1 MKILDVPQSGH
12 LGTFVSY
19 KTRYGQFRRAYTV
32 PADPKSPAQL
42 LRRARM
48 GRVAA
53 GRRTLAD
60 IQRAAWNA
68 SGGQVQSHSQLGRSG
83 PLKGYNLYMKI
94 NSNLADLGENPV
106 FDPPDFPQFS
116 ENLIGDLTI
125 ANIGGVIALKLSV
138 PATPVRHTLV
148 LATRPG
154 SPGSLL
160 SRTLRVHRGAA
171 RAGRGVQRHHRAVS
185 GPLRRPKARYAD
197 LHPHP
202 AADQRLEGHPE
213 TNYRC
218 RSGRLSN

>member
-19 KTRYGQFRRAYTV
+19 KTRYGQFRRTYTV
-32 PADPKSPAQL
+32 PTDPKSPAQL

-48 GRVAA
+48 ARVAA
-53 GRRTLAD
+53 RWRTLAD

-83 PLKGYNLYMKI
+83 PLKGYNLYIKI

-116 ENLIGDLTI
+116 ENLIGGLTTT
-125 ANIGGVIALKLSV
+125 NVGDVIALKLSV

-148 LATRPG
+148 LATKPG
-154 SPGSLL
+154 SAGASFPGRFVFLGLL
-160 SRTLRVHRGAA
+160 PEPVGGFSDITELYR
-171 RAGRGVQRHHRAVS
+171 
-185 GPLRRPKARYAD
+185 ARYGDPPPGTRIFIRTQQQINGWKDTPKQTTAVVP
-197 LHPHP
+197 L
-202 AADQRLEGHPE
+202 A
-213 TNYRC
+213 
-218 RSGRLSN
+218 